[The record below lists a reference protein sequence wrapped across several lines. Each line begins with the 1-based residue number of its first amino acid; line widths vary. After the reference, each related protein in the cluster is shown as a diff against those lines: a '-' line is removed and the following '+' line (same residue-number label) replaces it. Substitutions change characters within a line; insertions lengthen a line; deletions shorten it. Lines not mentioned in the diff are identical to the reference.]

1 MRSRKVVQMEEDR
14 LVEQGERIRLAQ
26 EYPTCKYFG
35 EELPIRM
42 VYNEEVDT
50 KWDDEAQ
57 EMIEIQK
64 KLGRKACCTHK
75 GKYHLLYY

>member
-50 KWDDEAQ
+50 KWDNDAQ
-57 EMIEIQK
+57 EIIEIQK